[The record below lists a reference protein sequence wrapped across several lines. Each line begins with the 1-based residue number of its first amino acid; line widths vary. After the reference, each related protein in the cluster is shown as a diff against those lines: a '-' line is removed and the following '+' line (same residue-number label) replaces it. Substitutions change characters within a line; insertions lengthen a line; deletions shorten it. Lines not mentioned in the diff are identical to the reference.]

1 MKRAIVMDAKDN
13 VATALTALERGD
25 DIEIISASRKRV
37 KKITAREAL
46 PLGHKIALVPILKEG
61 RVIKYGAT
69 IGTTARDIS
78 VGDHVHIHNVK
89 SDRFPLT
96 EHMLGLKS

>member
-1 MKRAIVMDAKDN
+1 MKRAIVMDPKDN

-25 DIEIISASRKRV
+25 DIEVISANREMV

-46 PLGHKIALVPILKEG
+46 PLGHKIAFVPILKEG

-69 IGTTARDIS
+69 IGRTTRDIS
-78 VGDHVHIHNVK
+78 AGEHVHIHNVK

-96 EHMLGLKS
+96 EHMLGLTS

>member
-25 DIEIISASRKRV
+25 EIEIISASRAMV
-37 KKITAREAL
+37 KKVTTRQAL

-69 IGTTARDIS
+69 IGRATRDIS
-78 VGDHVHIHNVK
+78 AGDHVHIHNVK

-96 EHMLGLKS
+96 EHMLGLTS

>member
-1 MKRAIVMDAKDN
+1 MKRAIVMDPKDN

-25 DIEIISASRKRV
+25 DIEIISTSREMV

-46 PLGHKIALVPILKEG
+46 SLGHKIALVPILEGG
-61 RVIKYGAT
+61 RVVKYGTT
-69 IGTTARDIS
+69 IGRTARDIS
-78 VGDHVHIHNVK
+78 AGEHVHIHNVK

-96 EHMLGLKS
+96 EHMLGSKS